1 MRQLYH
7 CRHCC
12 RDFLCDCVCVCVE
25 LRIVKGRFVFPIFA
39 AAPCFSISSFKS
51 LWPHASFSF
60 LKTFLNT
67 AITIG
72 IWIIGQAYFQE
83 LQQWQYNNGLRTT
96 QYLTSTGSA
105 CPVALGHR
113 GCIRAGDAQRTSLGS
128 PGQVLPLYQRLI
140 EFDVTFSLSLH
151 SGRINSRFQHFHST
165 IFKINNINRDIVQPC
180 LNAQG
185 WTEWK
190 RVYYGYNKF
199 ILITGRFF

>member
-1 MRQLYH
+1 MFWQILSFRLFHHIFNNQFYQWGNFTIAVIVVEIS
-7 CRHCC
+7 CVT
-12 RDFLCDCVCVCVE
+12 VCVCVE

-67 AITIG
+67 AITKG

-113 GCIRAGDAQRTSLGS
+113 GCIRAGDAQSTSLGS
-128 PGQVLPLYQRLI
+128 PGQVLPLSQIHQHELYQQW
-140 EFDVTFSLSLH
+140 LS
-151 SGRINSRFQHFHST
+151 ST
-165 IFKINNINRDIVQPC
+165 SIP
-180 LNAQG
+180 
-185 WTEWK
+185 
-190 RVYYGYNKF
+190 
-199 ILITGRFF
+199 

>member
-113 GCIRAGDAQRTSLGS
+113 VCNTVYERAGDAQSTSLGS
-128 PGQVLPLYQRLI
+128 LAQVLRLK
-140 EFDVTFSLSLH
+140 FSI
-151 SGRINSRFQHFHST
+151 G
-165 IFKINNINRDIVQPC
+165 
-180 LNAQG
+180 
-185 WTEWK
+185 
-190 RVYYGYNKF
+190 F
-199 ILITGRFF
+199 ILLFHICQIRSSRPFLS